1 MPAPGRN
8 DPCPGGSGRNF
19 KQCCGS
25 ASHPV
30 TGLPTAADRSAGYD
44 LLDRLAGLP
53 RFAADIDLAYSL
65 IWHGFSDADIGRLM
79 ETQARDLFLEW
90 LWFDFQLHTGHTIA
104 EYALDRHAA
113 DVGPGASPADLS
125 CSAGR

>member
-1 MPAPGRN
+1 
-8 DPCPGGSGRNF
+8 
-19 KQCCGS
+19 
-25 ASHPV
+25 
-30 TGLPTAADRSAGYD
+30 
-44 LLDRLAGLP
+44 
-53 RFAADIDLAYSL
+53 
-65 IWHGFSDADIGRLM
+65 M